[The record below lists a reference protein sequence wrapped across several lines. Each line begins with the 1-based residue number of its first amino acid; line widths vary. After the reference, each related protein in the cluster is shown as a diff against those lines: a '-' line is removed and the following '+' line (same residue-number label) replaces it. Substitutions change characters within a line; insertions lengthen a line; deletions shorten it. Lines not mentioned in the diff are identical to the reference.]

1 MLLKLRIFAD
11 ALSENGTFTVNIELL
26 PSGLFFFVTMSL
38 YHLLVNDKQQTHY
51 K

>member
-1 MLLKLRIFAD
+1 MFPKLRIFTD

-26 PSGLFFFVTMSL
+26 PLGLFFFVTTSL
-38 YHLLVNDKQQTHY
+38 YHLLVNDKQQTYY